1 MSAFVVAVEHIHT
14 LLMAGLDAD
23 YPSAPLR
30 WYFGNPTHV
39 GELTEDTASA
49 VGQMLIDANIASVD
63 HRYRE
68 TNTRIEYTYRRLD
81 YTGWTTGELLS
92 ALHGYE
98 YQACEAPGWDTSEAY
113 AFCRELERKLIRRVP
128 GYSNGPWAISSS
140 TVPPERTL
148 RSV

>member
-1 MSAFVVAVEHIHT
+1 MSAFILDVEHIHT
-14 LLMAGLDAD
+14 LLMTGLEG
-23 YPSAPLR
+23 APLR
-30 WYFGNPTHV
+30 WYFGNPTHC
-39 GELTEDTASA
+39 GELTADTASA

-68 TNTRIEYTYRRLD
+68 SNIRIEYTYRRLRHA
-81 YTGWTTGELLS
+81 GWNTGELLS

-98 YQACEAPGWDTSEAY
+98 HQACETPDWTSSEAY

-128 GYSNGPWAISSS
+128 GYTDGPWAISP
-140 TVPPERTL
+140 TVVPPERAL